1 MYTIIGIAVSLV
13 LMNNLDQK
21 QMKIYNL
28 GTKTWSMRK
37 QPRDRKINLLK
48 RFKERGKKFGN
59 YI

>member
-28 GTKTWSMRK
+28 GTKL
-37 QPRDRKINLLK
+37 DL
-48 RFKERGKKFGN
+48 
-59 YI
+59 